1 MSLRDKALKGLF
13 WSFTDNSVSKGINF
27 IVGIILA
34 RLLSPR
40 EFGLIGM
47 LALFIGVS
55 ETIINSGFGLALI
68 RKTDCRQVDYNSAF
82 FFNVTLSIVLYFIL
96 FSGSSIVSG
105 FFNEPSLED
114 ILKVLSLILIINA
127 FGLVQNSI
135 LIKNLDFKTIAQI
148 TFISSLLSGITSII
162 LAYKGFGVWSLVLK
176 TLLNSVFTSLC
187 LWIFSKW
194 RPTREFSTGSFTGM
208 YKFGY
213 KLLLSSL
220 LYTTYINIY
229 KFIIG
234 KVYSADELGYYTR
247 AEQFQVLP
255 SSNISGVIQKV
266 TLPLLT
272 NFKDDRLSLKA
283 NYRKMVQATMF
294 LTFAMMIGMAA
305 VAEPMIKVVI
315 GEAWLPAVP
324 FLQILCFAGMFS
336 PLHTLN
342 LNILF
347 LDGRSDLGLRLE
359 IYKVLIAIPVILA
372 GVFLGIKAMLIGMV
386 VHSIISYYLNSSVS
400 GKLIEYPVRE
410 QVHDIYPSFIIAL
423 LMGIIIFLFGRV
435 LPVGDA
441 LKLILQTTAGVALV
455 FAGAHLIKLEP
466 YLFIR
471 EIIRTRKFLF
481 NRLP

>member
-1 MSLRDKALKGLF
+1 LSLRDKALKGLF

-47 LALFIGVS
+47 LALFIGIS

-82 FFNVTLSIVLYFIL
+82 FFNVVLSLIIYFIL
-96 FSGSSIVSG
+96 FAGSSMVSG

-135 LIKNLDFKTIAQI
+135 LIKNLDFKTIALI
-148 TFISSLLSGITSII
+148 TFISSLLSGITSIV
-162 LAYKGFGVWSLVLK
+162 LAFKGFGVWSLVFK
-176 TLLNSVFTSLC
+176 TLLNSLFTSIC
-187 LWIFSKW
+187 LWVFSKW
-194 RPTREFSTGSFTGM
+194 RPTREFSAGSFTEM

-234 KVYSADELGYYTR
+234 KIYSADELGYYTR

-272 NFKDDRLSLKA
+272 NFKDDRLSLKS

-305 VAEPMIKVVI
+305 VAEPMIKVMI

-324 FLQILCFAGMFS
+324 YLQILCFAGMFS

-359 IYKVLIAIPVILA
+359 VYKVLIAIPVIIV
-372 GVFLGIKAMLIGMV
+372 GVFMGIKAMLIGMV

-400 GKLIEYPVRE
+400 GKLIDYPVRE

-423 LMGIIIFLFGRV
+423 LMGVIIYLFGRI
-435 LPVGDA
+435 LPGGDG
-441 LKLILQTTAGVALV
+441 LKLILQITAGVALV
-455 FAGAHLIKLEP
+455 LAGGHLIKLEP
-466 YLFIR
+466 YIFIR
-471 EIIRTRKFLF
+471 EIIRTRKYLF
-481 NRLP
+481 NKGP